1 MKKFKVFLVVMM
13 IMAIAVPVQAAT
25 TEVDALIQKLVD
37 KGVLNKEEAR
47 EIKREIVDDSKAL
60 QEDRIKQNTPDWVQ
74 NTKLKGDMRVRY
86 QFERRED
93 DTESRSRGRLRYRL
107 GIENKVNDQW
117 RVGAGLASSEIGSTV
132 DDARS
137 TNTTFTDGFRRADIR
152 LDSAFAEYQPA
163 PWGKAAAGR
172 FVKTDY
178 LWTPTDMLWDTDIN
192 PTGASFHV
200 EKKFNDN
207 FTTYLN
213 NGVWVIDENGKSD
226 RTDPFLFYGQGGIK
240 NTMGILDSQIAA
252 TYYGFNGVK
261 GATLDGTSSANTLS
275 GGVLRYDY
283 DAFGTS
289 AEIGLKRPL
298 GLDAVERFAVFGDHI
313 HNFDPDGDANGWAA
327 GIKFGD
333 IKVVGKSQW
342 LFKYQFTT
350 LGKDAFPDA
359 YPDSDRL
366 GGATDVKGHEW
377 ILEYGLSKNVSVALD
392 YYQDDRINAAHNRQK
407 LLQADVNLKF

>member
-1 MKKFKVFLVVMM
+1 MNKFKGLLAAVV
-13 IMAIAVPVQAAT
+13 IMTAVPVQAAT

-37 KGVLNKEEAR
+37 KGVLNKAEAR
-47 EIKREIVDDSKAL
+47 EIKREIIDDSKTL
-60 QEDRIKQNTPDWVQ
+60 QEDRIKQTVPEWVQ

-86 QFERRED
+86 QFERREN

-117 RVGAGLASSEIGSTV
+117 KVGAGLSSSEIGSTV

-163 PWGKAAAGR
+163 PWGKAIAGR

-192 PTGASFHV
+192 PTGASVHV
-200 EKKFNDN
+200 EKKFSDN
-207 FTTYLN
+207 LTTYLN

-226 RTDPFLFYGQGGIK
+226 RTDPFLYYAQGGIK
-240 NTMGILDSQIAA
+240 NTMGMFDAQITA

-261 GATLDGTSSANTLS
+261 GSTLDGTASSNTLS
-275 GGVLRYDY
+275 GGVLDYDY
-283 DAFGTS
+283 DTFGPS
-289 AEIGLKRPL
+289 AEIGLKHPL
-298 GLDAVERFAVFGDHI
+298 GLDAVERGALFGDFI
-313 HNFDPDGDANGWAA
+313 HNFDPESDENGWAA
-327 GIKFGD
+327 GVKFGD
-333 IKVVGKSQW
+333 SKVVGKNQW
-342 LFKYQFTT
+342 QVKYQFTT
-350 LGKDAFPDA
+350 LGKDAFPDT

-366 GGATDVKGHEW
+366 GGTTDVKGHEW
-377 ILEYGLSKNVSVALD
+377 ILEYGLSKNVSLALD
-392 YYQDDRINAAHNRQK
+392 YYQDDRITAVHNGQK